1 MTETAG
7 AANDQGRALLALY
20 DAALPEVYGYLLRRC
35 GAAALAEDLTADTFV
50 AAVEAVR
57 RGAVPSMS
65 VAWLITVAR
74 NKLVDHW
81 RRVAREERM
90 LVLVDAEAGDE
101 AHDDW
106 DARLDA
112 HLAHEVL
119 GALGAAHRSALVL
132 RHLDG
137 LPVAEVARLI
147 GRTTG
152 ATEVLLVRARR
163 AFREAYETRT
173 AGEEDR

>member
-1 MTETAG
+1 MTQTAG
-7 AANDQGRALLALY
+7 AAHDQGRALLALY
-20 DAALPEVYGYLLRRC
+20 DAALPQVYGYLLRRC
-35 GAAALAEDLTADTFV
+35 GAEVLAEDLTADTFV
-50 AAVEAVR
+50 AAVEAVQR
-57 RGAVPSMS
+57 STVPSMS

-81 RRVAREERM
+81 RRAAREERM
-90 LVLVDAEAGDE
+90 LVLVEAGDD
-101 AHDDW
+101 AARDDW
-106 DARLDA
+106 DARIDA

-119 GALGAAHRSALVL
+119 AALGVAHRSALVL

-137 LPVAEVARLI
+137 LPVPEVAGLL

-163 AFREAYETRT
+163 AFRDAYEAHT
-173 AGEEDR
+173 AGGEER